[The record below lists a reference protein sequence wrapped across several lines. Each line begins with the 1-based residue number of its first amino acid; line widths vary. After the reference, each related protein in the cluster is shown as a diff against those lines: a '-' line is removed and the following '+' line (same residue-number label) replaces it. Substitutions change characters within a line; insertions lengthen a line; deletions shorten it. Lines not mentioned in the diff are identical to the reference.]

1 MLALKS
7 PADHREAVA
16 LRVLL
21 ISGSMGS
28 GKTTVMAEAS
38 DILAANRIAHAAI
51 DVDELA
57 IVHAPDVPDDL
68 VYCNLAAVWGNS
80 ASAGVDMLLLA
91 YAVEN
96 QAVLNRVQETLPG
109 AEFIV
114 CRLRAPLQ
122 TMRQR
127 VRLREPGLLQEK
139 FVARVA
145 ELETL
150 LDRAGVEDFAID
162 NADRSVT
169 EVAREMLTRA
179 GWL

>member
-1 MLALKS
+1 
-7 PADHREAVA
+7 
-16 LRVLL
+16 
-21 ISGSMGS
+21 MGS

-51 DVDELA
+51 DLDALA
-57 IVHAPDVPDDL
+57 IVHASAVPDDL
-68 VYCNLAAVWGNS
+68 LYRNLAALWGNY
-80 ASAGVDMLLLA
+80 AATGVHMLLLA

-96 QAVLNRVQETLPG
+96 RAALNGVQETVPG
-109 AEFIV
+109 AEVIV
-114 CRLRAPLQ
+114 CRLRAPLE
-122 TMRQR
+122 TMQQR
-127 VRLREPGLLQEK
+127 VRLREPGFLQQQ

-162 NADRSVT
+162 NAGRSVT

>member
-1 MLALKS
+1 
-7 PADHREAVA
+7 
-16 LRVLL
+16 
-21 ISGSMGS
+21 
-28 GKTTVMAEAS
+28 MAEAS

-51 DVDELA
+51 DVDALA
-57 IVHAPDVPDDL
+57 IVHAPAVPDDL
-68 VYCNLAAVWGNS
+68 LYRNLAAVWGN
-80 ASAGVDMLLLA
+80 AAGVDTLLLA

-109 AEFIV
+109 AEVIV
-114 CRLRAPLQ
+114 CRLRAPLE

-127 VRLREPGLLQEK
+127 VRLREPGFLQEQ

-150 LDRAGVEDFAID
+150 LDRAGVEDFVIH
-162 NADRSVT
+162 NAGRSVT

>member
-1 MLALKS
+1 MLAFGS
-7 PADHREAVA
+7 RADNERAVT

-38 DILAANRIAHAAI
+38 DILAANSMAHAAI
-51 DVDELA
+51 DVDALA
-57 IVHAPDVPDDL
+57 IVHAPAVPDDL
-68 VYCNLAAVWGNS
+68 VYRNLAAVWRNY
-80 ASAGVDMLLLA
+80 AAAGVDTLLLA
-91 YAVEN
+91 YAVDN
-96 QAVLNRVQETLPG
+96 QAALNRVQETLPG
-109 AEFIV
+109 AEVIV
-114 CRLRAPLQ
+114 CRLRAPLE
-122 TMRQR
+122 TMQQR
-127 VRLREPGLLQEK
+127 VRSREPGFLQQQ

-150 LDRAGVEDFAID
+150 LDRADVEDFTIN
-162 NADRSVT
+162 NAGRSVT

>member
-1 MLALKS
+1 
-7 PADHREAVA
+7 
-16 LRVLL
+16 
-21 ISGSMGS
+21 MGS

-51 DVDELA
+51 DVDALA
-57 IVHAPDVPDDL
+57 IVHAPAVPDDL
-68 VYCNLAAVWGNS
+68 LYRNLAAVWGNS
-80 ASAGVDMLLLA
+80 AAAGVDRLLLA

-96 QAVLNRVQETLPG
+96 QAVLNRVQTTLPG
-109 AEFIV
+109 AEVTV
-114 CRLRAPLQ
+114 CRLRAPLE

-127 VRLREPGLLQEK
+127 VRSREPGFLQQQ

-150 LDRAGVEDFAID
+150 LDRAGVEDFAIN
-162 NADRSVT
+162 NAGRSVT
-169 EVAREMLTRA
+169 EVAREMLTRS